1 MLTAGVSCISY
12 VYHCRFPSC
21 LLYLTRRH
29 PETSGR
35 VSNSPSMQGSSFL
48 EVATTFS
55 VYILLFK
62 ILFQQVFISL
72 SSLFRK
78 HGSFFFCSFMVF
90 SSLLVQFTSVCVPSE
105 TLSKWSLNSSLI
117 FILRN
122 CLNLRAARFRKA
134 ASFVSSHRCFL
145 KKFGSLFG
153 QSLSVPVI
161 LSSWL
166 MLIISTLPKALPSLS
181 LMWQSDDVTGS
192 STRIRGGIPKI
203 YLKETW
209 NMVCGRWV

>member
-1 MLTAGVSCISY
+1 MFTAGVSCISY
-12 VYHCRFPSC
+12 VYYIVTHCRFPSC
-21 LLYLTRRH
+21 LVYLTRRH

-35 VSNSPSMQGSSFL
+35 VSNSPSIKASSFL
-48 EVATTFS
+48 EVVTTCP
-55 VYILLFK
+55 VYILLFN

-78 HGSFFFCSFMVF
+78 HGSFFFCSFKFF

-105 TLSKWSLNSSLI
+105 TLSKCTLNSSLI

-122 CLNLRAARFRKA
+122 CFNFRAARFRKA

-153 QSLSVPVI
+153 QLFSVPVI
-161 LSSWL
+161 LSSSL
-166 MLIISTLPKALPSLS
+166 ILIISTLP
-181 LMWQSDDVTGS
+181 
-192 STRIRGGIPKI
+192 
-203 YLKETW
+203 
-209 NMVCGRWV
+209 